1 MRKLLIT
8 GQSGFVGQHVLAH
21 LEAGKAPAWQAI
33 APMPHDLLD
42 PDSLDAWLTDQCPD
56 AVIHLAGQTF
66 VPTAFRDPEG
76 TLRTNLLGTL
86 NLLQALK
93 RRGFQGTFLY
103 VSSGDVYGQVDIAQL
118 PITETLLP
126 RPRNPYAVSKLAAEH
141 LCLQWSFTEP
151 EWRVLIARPF
161 NHVGPGQAET
171 FLIPDMAHQLVRV
184 RKGLQT
190 PELQVG
196 DVDVSRDFLDVR
208 DVVQAY
214 FELLDKGRSGEI
226 YNVCSGTERNIRELI
241 LQMADLAG
249 LEITLKQDS
258 DRLRR
263 AEQRRVAGSCR
274 KLREETG
281 WQASITVTTMLNDVL
296 GDWEKRE

>member
-93 RRGFQGTFLY
+93 RRGFQGIFLY

-151 EWRVLIARPF
+151 GWRILIARPF

-190 PELQVG
+190 P
-196 DVDVSRDFLDVR
+196 
-208 DVVQAY
+208 
-214 FELLDKGRSGEI
+214 ELLDKGRSGEI